1 MAGNRKVISFFLASP
16 GDLILERKIAK
27 QVADELNSM
36 LSLKFNVHIELVGWE
51 DTVSSAGR
59 PQEIINRDLQRC
71 DVFIGLLWKR
81 WGSAP
86 DNESK
91 YESGFEE
98 EFTIATTGNK
108 RNKKPL
114 ISLFFKKID
123 TPALSDPGEQLQKV
137 IKFRKK

>member
-16 GDLILERKIAK
+16 GDLIEERKIAK

-59 PQEIINRDLQRC
+59 PQEIINRDLERC

-86 DNESK
+86 DNESR

-98 EFTIATTGNK
+98 EFTIATSGY
-108 RNKKPL
+108 
-114 ISLFFKKID
+114 KKI
-123 TPALSDPGEQLQKV
+123 ERRV
-137 IKFRKK
+137 